1 MSHSWGGSVCRYLM
15 IAEDYKGKWWDQ
27 SENKKK
33 RVSLFFLFSPSNPY
47 FYLFINYPNYFALIL
62 VNWAHSKKT
71 VLLHS
76 DPVNQATQWPPS
88 LTKEASGTKPSQ
100 QKAPYSGGHH
110 WTDNS
115 PPHSWEL
122 QHKRGNLITLNT
134 KICLK
139 LKVSFDLKVVNIF

>member
-1 MSHSWGGSVCRYLM
+1 MSHSWGGSVYRYLM

-27 SENKKK
+27 SENKKR

-71 VLLHS
+71 FYYTVIQWIRLLSDPPLSLRRQVEQNQASKKLHTVEAITELITLLHI
-76 DPVNQATQWPPS
+76 P
-88 LTKEASGTKPSQ
+88 E
-100 QKAPYSGGHH
+100 
-110 WTDNS
+110 
-115 PPHSWEL
+115 
-122 QHKRGNLITLNT
+122 RGNLITLNT